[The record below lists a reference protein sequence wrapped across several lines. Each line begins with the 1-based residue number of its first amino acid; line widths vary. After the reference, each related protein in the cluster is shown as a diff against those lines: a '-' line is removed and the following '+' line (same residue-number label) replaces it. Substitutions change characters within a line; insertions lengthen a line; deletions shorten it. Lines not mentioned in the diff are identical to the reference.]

1 METNSNSNLESFDI
15 YNFKLELLR
24 GIYAYGFEKPTFIQ
38 HKVLT
43 ELLSNHDIITQC
55 QSATGK
61 TLSYIIYSLH
71 KIDVSKHQD
80 IQCLVLTSTRDLA
93 QAIGNAYKSIG
104 KYTKAKSHSFIG
116 GTSIKEDIKKLSE
129 GCQIVVGTPGRVLD
143 MINKKILPLTEL
155 KLFIIDEIDEAFER
169 GFLEIIKT
177 ITSLLSE
184 TCQKAAYSSRLKISE
199 DIEKL
204 LKMKNPVK
212 ISTIND
218 DPVLL
223 LKNLRQYK
231 ISLKEEWKFEILQ
244 NVYKLMEIAQAIIYC
259 KDKKKCESL
268 NDDMVKQGFISSY
281 INDDKDKVLSNFK
294 SGVIRVLITT
304 GDLPS
309 KEIDIY
315 QSALVINYDMP
326 GTKEE
331 YVTRV
336 GRIEAFDKRGIVIN
350 FVKEED
356 KELLGDIEK
365 SSSEVIE
372 ELPLELSTI
381 QNK

>member
-1 METNSNSNLESFDI
+1 MEANSNSNLESFDI
-15 YNFKLELLR
+15 YNLKQDLLR

-93 QAIGNAYKSIG
+93 QAIGNAYKSVG
-104 KYTKAKSHSFIG
+104 KYTKAGSHSFIG

-143 MINKKILPLTEL
+143 MINKKILPLSEL

-169 GFLEIIKT
+169 GFLDIIKT

-223 LKNLRQYK
+223 LKNLRQFK

-244 NVYKLMEIAQAIIYC
+244 NVYKLMEISQAIIYC
-259 KDKKKCESL
+259 NDKKKCESL
-268 NDDMVKQGFISSY
+268 NDDMLKQGFISSY
-281 INDDKDKVLSNFK
+281 INEDKDKVVSNFK
-294 SGVIRVLITT
+294 SGLSRVLITT
-304 GDLPS
+304 GELPS

-331 YVTRV
+331 YVSRV

-356 KELLGDIEK
+356 KELLSDIEK

>member
-1 METNSNSNLESFDI
+1 MEANSNSNLESFDI

-104 KYTKAKSHSFIG
+104 KYTKVKSHSFIG

-259 KDKKKCESL
+259 KDKKKCEAL

>member
-1 METNSNSNLESFDI
+1 MEANSNSNLESFDI

-104 KYTKAKSHSFIG
+104 KYTKVKSHSFIG